1 MSKKGFEVRNTFDT
15 LFCDVELLPSAEK
28 TLESINFDDL
38 AQVLRH
44 DAKAVYVYA
53 TWTKNKTGCEYRGEL
68 LFPFPATL
76 LQSAPYMIAR
86 TESGIITIASYLIRT
101 RYSAHL
107 CPEYMKYFMESQL
120 YWDQLHSGTIA
131 TAQPNCNGK
140 TLSRMVLPLPP
151 LAEQKRIVARLEE
164 LLPLC
169 ERLK

>member
-44 DAKAVYVYA
+44 DAKAVYAYA

-76 LQSAPYMIAR
+76 LQSAPYMIAG
-86 TESGIITIASYLIRT
+86 TESGICDASITVPFRRSFLTHMPSTVSSTSAPKERSTCRT
-101 RYSAHL
+101 ARSPWA
-107 CPEYMKYFMESQL
+107 ESG
-120 YWDQLHSGTIA
+120 S
-131 TAQPNCNGK
+131 N
-140 TLSRMVLPLPP
+140 PLTRIPSELNAP
-151 LAEQKRIVARLEE
+151 MQRKKVAEE
-164 LLPLC
+164 
-169 ERLK
+169 